1 MIKCQRLPADIASRL
16 TRLAPELARQE
27 SVAFAY
33 LFGGLARGE
42 QRPLSDVDIAVYLHG
57 GVDVAASKME
67 LIGLISDILG
77 SDEVDLVILNT
88 APVSLVG
95 RILRQRQVLVD
106 NEPVVRHLF
115 ESRLLREFF
124 DFSRKEE
131 AILVRRF
138 A

>member
-1 MIKCQRLPADIASRL
+1 MIKRQRLPVDIACRL

-42 QRPLSDVDIAVYLHG
+42 QRPLSDVDIAVYLHSG
-57 GVDVAASKME
+57 VAAAESKME
-67 LIGLISDILG
+67 LLGLISDILG

-106 NEPVVRHLF
+106 NEPAVRHLF
-115 ESRLLREFF
+115 ESRLSREFF

-131 AILVRRF
+131 AILIRRF
-138 A
+138 V